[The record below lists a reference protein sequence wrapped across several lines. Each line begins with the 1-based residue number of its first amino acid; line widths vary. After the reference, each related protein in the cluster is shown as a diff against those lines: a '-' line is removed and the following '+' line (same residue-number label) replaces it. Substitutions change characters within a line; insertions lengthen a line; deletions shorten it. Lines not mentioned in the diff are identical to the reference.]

1 MSEDE
6 QAVADVVKERKRRRE
21 QQLDYVATQMA
32 VAMNMA
38 RTAEEQVMVAKDA
51 LKYLSDDA
59 VEYVKKNLNK
69 RMRG

>member
-32 VAMNMA
+32 VAMSMA